1 MSLRTITIGSTNRS
15 GVKQIQSEAVTW
27 GQLKMAL
34 VDGFGD
40 VGNMR
45 AVVRE
50 TRADLVSDDAI
61 LPDEA
66 FTLLLTP
73 KQIKAGGNDDNT
85 RVQVKRILRAVA
97 EDFSYSI
104 ESIISEIDDGDHDV
118 KANVV
123 AKVSSISSSLQ
134 KDLDDL
140 KNGRM

>member
-45 AVVRE
+45 AVIRE
-50 TRADLVSDDAI
+50 TRTDLISDEAI
-61 LPDEA
+61 LPEES

-73 KQIKAGGNDDNT
+73 KQIKAGVKDVDVKKILNDVKDAFVNGINDITDDIENT
-85 RVQVKRILRAVA
+85 TI
-97 EDFSYSI
+97 Y
-104 ESIISEIDDGDHDV
+104 DV
-118 KANVV
+118 KAKVA
-123 AKVSSISSSLQ
+123 AKVSSVSSSLQ

>member
-40 VGNMR
+40 VSNMR

-73 KQIKAGGNDDNT
+73 KQIKAGAKDVD
-85 RVQVKRILRAVA
+85 VIKIL
-97 EDFSYSI
+97 EDVRDRFVEAI
-104 ESIISEIDDGDHDV
+104 EEILDEVSVSGGDYDV
-118 KANVV
+118 KA
-123 AKVSSISSSLQ
+123 KVSAKIINTSSSLQ
-134 KDLDDL
+134 KDLEDL